1 MENIDLTNRNNV
13 SETGRDQLTNKE
25 HLAKKAAQM
34 INGGDYFQQNT
45 KIRTTPDS
53 LEKAAETL
61 KKAQKVFWEQMEE
74 MNKKADELE
83 GSARKVSGRIR
94 DSQQKLM
101 DHFKK
106 FDSSLNLDRLE
117 KQVVLLER
125 AADAMERLNALQ
137 ETGKLDKILSA
148 VK

>member
-53 LEKAAETL
+53 LEKAAQTVQQWVSVDDKEPPLDTTVL
-61 KKAQKVFWEQMEE
+61 ICWADSPEVEPEKDHMTHDADHGVDHWANFNEGDEPSHWMPLPVPYKAQEQ
-74 MNKKADELE
+74 K
-83 GSARKVSGRIR
+83 
-94 DSQQKLM
+94 
-101 DHFKK
+101 
-106 FDSSLNLDRLE
+106 
-117 KQVVLLER
+117 
-125 AADAMERLNALQ
+125 
-137 ETGKLDKILSA
+137 
-148 VK
+148 